1 MYILNIREIKKCT
14 SLINIF
20 GKFDINMNKYLVK
33 FYIVIVEVIRD

>member
-1 MYILNIREIKKCT
+1 MYILNIREIKKFI
-14 SLINIF
+14 SLMNMF

>member
-1 MYILNIREIKKCT
+1 MYILNIREIKKFM

-20 GKFDINMNKYLVK
+20 GKFDINMNKYFVK

>member
-1 MYILNIREIKKCT
+1 MYILNIREIKKFT

-20 GKFDINMNKYLVK
+20 GKFDINMNKYFVK